1 MKEKKCEARRDRILR
16 SCPAPASSYARNL
29 QSTLWSLHWLARTGA
44 KTQRRSCAG
53 GRALLGALPLPFSY
67 SKQSSSL
74 RYLQSKNDNIWLS
87 RDAHAIC

>member
-1 MKEKKCEARRDRILR
+1 M
-16 SCPAPASSYARNL
+16 
-29 QSTLWSLHWLARTGA
+29 G
-44 KTQRRSCAG
+44 
-53 GRALLGALPLPFSY
+53 ALLGALPLPFSY